1 MVKILGLEFG
11 RKQTPKESEDRH
23 GVGQNHQ
30 IETIPSSP
38 LNLDFGS
45 IFNNNTPMNLSAV
58 YRAVG
63 MISDSVAMLPI
74 EIKIKNGDYKNKI
87 ENHPLYEVLY
97 DKNSKM
103 NKFTFMK
110 MLIQSIMLRGNGFAH
125 IERNADGSVKSL
137 RYVEAGDVSIVYDK
151 MKNTLWYLVPTITP
165 KKVEPI
171 NMIHLVKNSYDGIN
185 GVSNITYANRSIK
198 TSNNTENSA
207 SNFFESGCN
216 LAGILTVDGQLNP
229 QQRNDIKNNWNLT
242 YTNGGS
248 GLAVLQGNMHY
259 QPVQLNASDSQLI
272 ESRNFNISD
281 IARFFEISPVLLG
294 DLTHAS
300 YSTIE
305 AVQQD
310 FLLHTLQ
317 PYISL
322 VEEEFTKKLLKPS
335 EHNLMINLR
344 EDYLLKTDKKATAE
358 YYTKL
363 VSGGIITRN
372 EARKEL
378 GYDAVEGGD
387 NLIVPFTKIEDNT
400 INNNKEDG
408 NKE

>member
-1 MVKILGLEFG
+1 MVKILGMEFG
-11 RKQTPKESEDRH
+11 KKKEVTEERH
-23 GVGQNHQ
+23 GIGDEHK
-30 IETIPSSP
+30 IETYPSNLS
-38 LNLDFGS
+38 LDFGS
-45 IFNNNTPMNLSAV
+45 IFNNQTAMNLSAV

-63 MISDSVAMLPI
+63 MISDSIAMLPI

-87 ENHPLYEVLY
+87 ENHSLYQVLY
-97 DKNSKM
+97 DKNAKM

-137 RYVEAGDVSIVYDK
+137 RFVEAGDVSIVYDK
-151 MKNTLWYLVPTITP
+151 MKNTLWYLVPSITS
-165 KKVEPI
+165 KRVEPV
-171 NMIHLVKNSYDGIN
+171 NMIHLVKNSYDGVN
-185 GVSNITYANRSIK
+185 GISTLTYANRSVK
-198 TSNNTENSA
+198 NANNTENSA
-207 SNFFESGCN
+207 NNFFESGCN
-216 LAGILTVDGQLNP
+216 LAGVLTVDGQLSP
-229 QQRNDIKNNWNLT
+229 QQRNDIKNNWNLA

-259 QPVQLNASDSQLI
+259 QPIQLNASDSQLI
-272 ESRNFNISD
+272 ESRNFNITD

-300 YSTIE
+300 YNTIE
-305 AVQQD
+305 AIQQD

-335 EHNLMINLR
+335 EYNLMVNLR

-363 VSGGIITRN
+363 VNNGIISRN

-378 GYDAVEGGD
+378 GYDEVEGGD
-387 NLIVPFTKIEDNT
+387 DLVIPFTNIKDNTLNKIED
-400 INNNKEDG
+400 DG

>member
-11 RKQTPKESEDRH
+11 KKKEAEETRH
-23 GVGQNHQ
+23 GVGNDHQ
-30 IETIPSSP
+30 IETYPNNT
-38 LNLDFGS
+38 NLSLGFGS
-45 IFNNNTPMNLSAV
+45 LFNNQTAMNLSAV

-87 ENHPLYEVLY
+87 ENHPLYQVLY
-97 DKNSKM
+97 DKNAKM

-110 MLIQSIMLRGNGFAH
+110 MLVQSIMLRGNGFAH
-125 IERNADGSVKSL
+125 IERNSDGSVKSL

-165 KKVEPI
+165 KRIEPI
-171 NMIHLVKNSYDGIN
+171 NMIHLVKNSYDGVN
-185 GVSNITYANRSIK
+185 GISNITYANRSIK
-198 TSNNTENSA
+198 NANNTENSA
-207 SNFFESGCN
+207 NNFFESGCN
-216 LAGILTVDGQLNP
+216 LAGVLTVDGQLTP
-229 QQRNDIKNNWNLT
+229 QQRNDIKNNWNIT

-248 GLAVLQGNMHY
+248 GLAVLQGNMKY
-259 QPVQLNASDSQLI
+259 QPIQLNASDSQLI
-272 ESRNFNISD
+272 ESRNFNITD

-300 YSTIE
+300 YNTIE
-305 AVQQD
+305 AIQQD

-317 PYISL
+317 PYICL
-322 VEEEFTKKLLKPS
+322 IEEEFTKKLLKPS
-335 EHNLMINLR
+335 EYNLMVNLR
-344 EDYLLKTDKKATAE
+344 EDYLLKTDKAATAD
-358 YYTKL
+358 YYSKL
-363 VSGGIITRN
+363 VNNGIISRN

-378 GYDAVEGGD
+378 GYDEIEGGD
-387 NLIVPFTKIEDNT
+387 KLVVPFTNIEDNT
-400 INNNKEDG
+400 INKSDEDG

>member
-11 RKQTPKESEDRH
+11 KKNDAEETRH
-23 GVGQNHQ
+23 GIGNEHQ
-30 IETIPSSP
+30 IQTYSNTNLS
-38 LNLDFGS
+38 LDFGS
-45 IFNNNTPMNLSAV
+45 IFNNQTAMNLSAV

-74 EIKIKNGDYKNKI
+74 EIKIKNGDYKNRI
-87 ENHPLYEVLY
+87 ENHPLYQVLY
-97 DKNSKM
+97 DKNAKL

-110 MLIQSIMLRGNGFAH
+110 MLVQSIMLRGNGFAH

-151 MKNTLWYLVPTITP
+151 MKNTLWYLVPSITP
-165 KKVEPI
+165 KRVEPI
-171 NMIHLVKNSYDGIN
+171 NMIHLVKNSYDGVN
-185 GVSNITYANRSIK
+185 GISTITYANRSIK
-198 TSNNTENSA
+198 NANNTENSA
-207 SNFFESGCN
+207 NNFFESGCN
-216 LAGILTVDGQLNP
+216 LAGVLTVDGQLNP
-229 QQRNDIKNNWNLT
+229 QQRNDIKNNWNLA

-259 QPVQLNASDSQLI
+259 QPIQLNASDSQLI
-272 ESRNFNISD
+272 ESRNFNITD

-300 YSTIE
+300 YNTIE
-305 AVQQD
+305 AIQQD

-322 VEEEFTKKLLKPS
+322 IEEEFTKKLLKPS
-335 EHNLMINLR
+335 EYNLMINLR

-358 YYTKL
+358 YYSKL
-363 VSGGIITRN
+363 VNNGIITRN

-378 GYDAVEGGD
+378 GYDEVEGGD
-387 NLIVPFTKIEDNT
+387 KLVIPFTNIQDNT
-400 INNNKEDG
+400 INKIEDDG